1 MRDKTSQAYN
11 PWSGLFVGNKR
22 AWAEYSIFVM
32 TIKAFLTLAVVFMA
46 EARLRQAML
55 TLVINLTW
63 LCVLS
68 FATPYLRYLC
78 SCWRLCAL
86 VAAQLC

>member
-1 MRDKTSQAYN
+1 MVGAVCRQQARVDED
-11 PWSGLFVGNKR
+11 GVDGVLG
-22 AWAEYSIFVM
+22 EYSIFVM